1 MVLPESYRR
10 VIIIDDEASM
20 RSALRRLFLSHGYQA
35 EAFESGAEFLA
46 RGDTA
51 RPGCV
56 ILDLHMPGPDG
67 LAVQTELNRRGCDL
81 PLIFL
86 TGSAA
91 VRNAVDAM
99 RAGATDFLEKPFDN
113 EDLLRRVEGALR
125 AYQATREARD
135 QRLAIAERLA
145 RLTPREAQVLEL
157 IARGLTNKE
166 VARELG
172 SSHRTV
178 EIQRTRIMEK
188 TEANS
193 LADLVRM
200 QMLVARE

>member
-1 MVLPESYRR
+1 MLPEGYRR
-10 VIIIDDEASM
+10 IMIIDDEGNM
-20 RSALRRLFLSHGYQA
+20 RAALRRLFVNQGYQV
-35 EAFESGAEFLA
+35 ESFESGAEFLA
-46 RGDTA
+46 QGGMD

-67 LAVQTELNRRGCDL
+67 LAVQTELNRRGCEL

-113 EDLLRRVEGALR
+113 EDLLRRVEAALR
-125 AYQATREARD
+125 GYQATREARD
-135 QRLAIAERLA
+135 LRVAVGARLA

-157 IARGLTNKE
+157 VARGLTNKE

-178 EIQRTRIMEK
+178 ETQRTRIMEK
-188 TEANS
+188 TEAQS

-200 QMLVARE
+200 LMLVAQ